1 MGLIQKQFLKRF
13 FVILSCAFVFGAL
26 FSITAPPST
35 TSALGNCPGQELQ
48 VGNTCVLNGAPTSN
62 IPNGVTPP
70 ADPADPATPPA
81 DPKDP
86 ATTDDEGVTC
96 AIEKIGWILCP
107 VIETAGKVGDQAFQF
122 LASNFL
128 ETEPELVSSTSG
140 TKTAWE
146 LARNIANILF
156 IAAFLVII
164 LSQVTGQGL
173 NNYGIKK
180 MLPRLIV
187 AAIAVNVSYYIC
199 QAMVDLTNII
209 GYEVQNFMV
218 NTARDVTTSVAMP
231 PQTGVD
237 NQTSNGTLGTIA
249 AGVLGVAAIVW
260 FLLPVMMLGVSTVVI
275 TCLVIIAILL
285 MRKAFIVLLVVASPI
300 AFVAYLLPNT
310 EKYFQKWLNMF
321 WQLLLVFPIIGL
333 LFGGG
338 QLASAIV
345 LVAGTS
351 DTTDSAYSDPQ
362 AAGSEKCIQLPTV
375 NRQTGAVTS
384 EASVGTCAGRS
395 TPFMLGLVAAGI
407 AVAPLIAV
415 WAVLKGAL
423 SAAGA
428 IGGKIAGAI
437 QTGGNGANKYARKP
451 EDWARKAAMEAASS
465 AYKTRALKGGYV
477 PGGSLARFGQRR
489 KMGKELRDNKLK
501 AAEAG
506 FALGDPKA
514 DHISLQNIAAQQD
527 INAAHVQEMT
537 NYAKSGMAGAGA
549 NLGIGAT
556 TAREALDA
564 QGKRAAEEVIKS
576 IKEGFQTTD
585 IDDVTDASGRV
596 IQEGM
601 KSAFKKAL
609 LANGGK
615 GDAAR
620 IKALVDML
628 GQSNK
633 GQKSMLQVMGSGP
646 GGIGLGGGDT
656 RSELVRQ
663 RIQSDVAGAKSSNAA
678 YKAWADNTEPGWSL
692 EQHWENSGSWEKQ
705 IDSLDKFTAL
715 NADSQKQALSK
726 LSAGRVQEL
735 KNALLSSPDAQ
746 KALSM
751 DSRTTFGL

>member
-1 MGLIQKQFLKRF
+1 MGLTQKYIKRF
-13 FVILSCAFVFGAL
+13 FVLFFSTVFFSTLLSTVTPAYNVNA
-26 FSITAPPST
+26 I
-35 TSALGNCPGQELQ
+35 GNCPGIEIQ
-48 VGNTCVLNGAPTSN
+48 VGNVCQLDGRPTSN
-62 IPNGVTPP
+62 VPAGVQAPADNPSDPTPP
-70 ADPADPATPPA
+70 QNNGDSS
-81 DPKDP
+81 
-86 ATTDDEGVTC
+86 TDDEGVTC

-375 NRQTGAVTS
+375 NKQTGAVTS
-384 EASVGTCAGRS
+384 EASVGTCTGRS

-537 NYAKSGMAGAGA
+537 NYAKSGLAGAGN
-549 NLGIGAT
+549 NLGIGA
-556 TAREALDA
+556 AEAGEALAA
-564 QGKRAAEEVIKS
+564 QEKRATDEVIKS
-576 IKEGFQTTD
+576 IKEGFHTTD
-585 IDDVTDASGRV
+585 IGDLKGNNG
-596 IQEGM
+596 IQ
-601 KSAFKKAL
+601 KAFLEA
-609 LANGGK
+609 ATAAMK
-615 GDAAR
+615 GDKGA
-620 IKALVDML
+620 IVKAKAMQDLL
-628 GQSNK
+628 
-633 GQKSMLQVMGSGP
+633 MGSGSA
-646 GGIGLGGGDT
+646 GMKAFRQAYSSAGVSQGSDLDT
-656 RSELVRQ
+656 ALRQ
-663 RIQSDVAGAKSSNAA
+663 NIQSSNPGIKAKDAA
-678 YKAWADNTEPGWSL
+678 LKEWADKGTKSYTDT
-692 EQHWENSGSWEKQ
+692 WENGDWKNVDSVEKFGALYGENQ
-705 IDSLDKFTAL
+705 VQAANQLALTNPEQLAKIKAGFASNPASRDSLDL
-715 NADSQKQALSK
+715 GL
-726 LSAGRVQEL
+726 
-735 KNALLSSPDAQ
+735 
-746 KALSM
+746 
-751 DSRTTFGL
+751 RTSWGL